1 MTSLNL
7 VGFVCALLPSLLVGA
22 LFSRKSDVGA
32 SDTKLR
38 ELERELE
45 TTKAELYVQHEAL
58 ASLKSQAEK
67 NTEQIK
73 TRDAKIAELE
83 SKLELADNAKFA
95 AESGVDAA
103 NSRTEALK
111 SETDTLRARLAEA
124 EAEMES
130 LRSKLTNAEAERD
143 NPKPNPAM
151 VAEIESLRKTVLSQN
166 NDVATLLNR
175 VKELAPLKLQIT
187 DRDLRLRKL
196 EAKLAEATKNEQAK
210 IEEAARLAQ
219 QLAAFS
225 ESKEREKGILADR
238 VAELEATAAEQA
250 TLISQLRDQK
260 AEYEFALR
268 EKDSQLADLQSQL
281 NSQSIATEQ
290 DSTLRDKDAAISLLQ
305 LRVKELEPLAA
316 QVAERDLKLRQ
327 MNDDAAETE
336 VRLRHLQNRLEE
348 TEALAVSSSADELI
362 EAKMR
367 ELELRQQELQ
377 AALADKDAEIA
388 RLKSLVAS
396 SPDNA
401 HARVEAAEAKAEELD
416 AEFNAELTSRDEE
429 IARLQARIAELEPLH
444 AQLFARD
451 ARLIELEARLES
463 AISEKE
469 SEAKHLNAR
478 IAELEPA
485 GALAEAAEAKLRELE
500 KQHQATVNN
509 LEVEISGLRVK
520 LAGLEGINA
529 VLNECMDKLR
539 EAETRLQSLEADRSA
554 P

>member
-219 QLAAFS
+219 QLSALS
-225 ESKEREKGILADR
+225 ENKEHEQGILADR

-250 TLISQLRDQK
+250 TLISQLREQK
-260 AEYEFALR
+260 AEHEFALS
-268 EKDSQLADLQSQL
+268 EKDSQLADLQAQL
-281 NSQSIATEQ
+281 SSQSIATEQ

-305 LRVKELEPLAA
+305 LRVKELEPLTA

-348 TEALAVSSSADELI
+348 TAALAVSSSADELI

-367 ELELRQQELQ
+367 EQELRQQELQ

-429 IARLQARIAELEPLH
+429 IARLQ
-444 AQLFARD
+444 
-451 ARLIELEARLES
+451 
-463 AISEKE
+463 
-469 SEAKHLNAR
+469 
-478 IAELEPA
+478 
-485 GALAEAAEAKLRELE
+485 
-500 KQHQATVNN
+500 
-509 LEVEISGLRVK
+509 
-520 LAGLEGINA
+520 
-529 VLNECMDKLR
+529 
-539 EAETRLQSLEADRSA
+539 
-554 P
+554 